1 MRLVRVTSEL
11 HDNYNRFIAASP
23 KGHILQSYE
32 WGEIKAKTGW
42 TPIRLLA
49 EDHTG
54 PRAAALILRRDVPF
68 LRRTIF
74 YSPRGPVLDYT
85 DTEAFD
91 FLIDQVRRLAP
102 ENRAIMWKIDPDVP
116 GDRRDVGAYLTGR
129 GFVRNERGADFEGVQ
144 PRFVFRLQLD
154 KPIDD
159 IFASFG
165 NKTRYNIRLAGR
177 KGVRVRVG
185 VKDDLPRFYEVLLE
199 TATRDRFLVRSYE
212 YFVDLWDHLVEHGL
226 ARLFVAE
233 LDGRMI
239 AATLAFI
246 LGDKAWYIYGAS
258 SNQDRETMPNY
269 ALQWAMIRWAKE
281 SGCTMYDFRGVSG
294 DLNPDNPLYGLYR
307 FKKGFSGQF
316 TEFIGEYDLVFSP
329 LSYWLWGWG
338 EPLYRRTRGRLAQ
351 LRRRLSWRDKE

>member
-1 MRLVRVTSEL
+1 MDLVQVTPEL
-11 HDNYNRFIAASP
+11 HDRFNAFIAASP

-42 TPIRLLA
+42 TPLRLMV
-49 EDHTG
+49 EDHSG
-54 PRAAALILRRDVPF
+54 PRAAVLILRRDVPF
-68 LRRTIF
+68 LHRTIF
-74 YSPRGPVLDYT
+74 YSPRGPVLDYG

-91 FLIDQVRRLAP
+91 FLIDRVRRLAP
-102 ENRAIMWKIDPDVP
+102 RHRAIMWKIDPDIP
-116 GDRRDVGAYLTGR
+116 SDRRDVRSYLTRR
-129 GFVRNERGADFEGVQ
+129 GFVLNERGTDFEGVQ
-144 PRFVFRLQLD
+144 PRFVFRLPLD
-154 KPIDD
+154 KPLDE
-159 IFASFG
+159 IFASFA

-185 VKDDLPRFYEVLLE
+185 VRDDLPRFYQVLLE

-212 YFVDLWDHLVEHGL
+212 YFVDLWDHLVERGL

-246 LGDKAWYIYGAS
+246 MGDKAWYVYGAS

-269 ALQWAMIRWAKE
+269 ALQWAMITWAKE

-329 LSYWLWGWG
+329 LAYWLWGWG

-351 LRRRLSWRDKE
+351 LRRRLAGKDKE